1 MEISNLM
8 KPQNSSQKFRILG
21 PENPK
26 FKEDFLGIKNFQRFK
41 ISEEKN

>member
-1 MEISNLM
+1 M

-26 FKEDFLGIKNFQRFK
+26 GIFLVFKFLENWEK
-41 ISEEKN
+41 I